1 MRQNTLRNDGCG
13 RVLKDKGEGH
23 LVTGHEIPEAEWGYS
38 CTLSLTSALDG
49 GWVINATPRP
59 FYPREGEPVPLIQKA
74 RWAPEAV
81 WTAAEN
87 LPPTGIRSPE
97 RATLTDSA
105 VSPQLLYGRRGNI
118 AELHGRT

>member
-49 GWVINATPRP
+49 GWVVNATPRP
-59 FYPREGEPVPLIQKA
+59 FYPRERSPVSIVQDA
-74 RWAPEAV
+74 GWAPGPVCAV
-81 WTAAEN
+81 IEN
-87 LPPTGIRSPE
+87 LAPPSGFVPGPSRS
-97 RATLTDSA
+97 
-105 VSPQLLYGRRGNI
+105 
-118 AELHGRT
+118 